1 MAVIISVRHTE
12 KTWNVNI
19 GTSVPYRVFEKIESI
34 VAEEDAARAVVIRR
48 LLLRGIAAHERD
60 GKLDEAGNGQD

>member
-48 LLLRGIAAHERD
+48 LLLRG
-60 GKLDEAGNGQD
+60 